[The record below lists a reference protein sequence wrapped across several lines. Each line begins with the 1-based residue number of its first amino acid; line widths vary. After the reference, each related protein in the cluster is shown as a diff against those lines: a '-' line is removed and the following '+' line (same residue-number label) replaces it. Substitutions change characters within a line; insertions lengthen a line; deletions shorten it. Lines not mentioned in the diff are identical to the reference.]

1 MFTSLP
7 KDQFDKLQL
16 PKLVFFMQPK
26 LVDLTAEVAAAAQQG
41 LRLAHEE
48 AAHRSRN
55 NAAPPAQ
62 ASSSHRSQQ
71 SQQQQSG
78 GGQSAAS
85 GGAAASNTR
94 YVSLTLPAGERQKL
108 ADAFQR
114 AQVRSTLQTQQLCLH
129 CQSSLRSCLLCLE
142 HAYNCGNGLQC

>member
-7 KDQFDKLQL
+7 KDQFDKMQSA
-16 PKLVFFMQPK
+16 KLMFFMQPK
-26 LVDLTAEVAAAAQQG
+26 LDDLTAEVAAAVQQG
-41 LRLAHEE
+41 LRLALEE

-55 NAAPPAQ
+55 NAAPQAQ

-71 SQQQQSG
+71 SQQQQQQSG

-85 GGAAASNTR
+85 GGRAAASNTR
-94 YVSLTLPAGERQKL
+94 YISLTLPAGERQKL

-114 AQVRSTLQTQQLCLH
+114 AQVRSTLQMQQLCLH
-129 CQSSLRSCLLCLE
+129 CQSSL
-142 HAYNCGNGLQC
+142 